1 MASTLDSPIPVR
13 GKLAQV
19 KNILDDANQKLQ
31 EEVSKYEIFATKSS
45 ANANST
51 TYQQR
56 LNGKQK
62 VPNELIK
69 TISDISTLKSV
80 LSCPIFNRIVN
91 VTDTLDKL
99 SYQLNLHPS
108 IGPSDINIDANG
120 ELILAPPLEPS
131 SLNNLINSR
140 LDTEGRESSLS
151 ASQLDDFN
159 NIQMNSQVAIGK
171 ANQLRRSSE
180 RVGLPETKESSCPS
194 DSFPPTGRATANQPI
209 HHSPTQNL
217 DNYDVT
223 TQDIR
228 AQQTTNHSF
237 GREKLVANGSS
248 KTLSNGNSKQ
258 EQTIN
263 LNENIGDRSKRLYQ
277 TSGHRKSD
285 ALGIHVADTVDA
297 KNVDLSTSVTHQ
309 NDCLVYN
316 NGYSNEMYK
325 TTHELVAQSESMAI
339 EHQSIKDSTNFYS
352 NSNIAPTNARC
363 PPHPP
368 NQSIRAQQNSD
379 HHYLRNSC
387 SPSTSVGSTVRL
399 ADECDSGASSY
410 QSHTA
415 KVASFNEHASE
426 SARLDD
432 IPKPE
437 KVDRMEQELINELSP
452 DMERIK
458 VTLEKDQN
466 GLGITIAGY
475 TCEKEEIS
483 GIFVKSITPNSPAD
497 LSGRIRTLDQIFA
510 VNGRELLGF
519 SNPEAVNVLRN
530 TGKTVTLELMRYLAE
545 SKYQKLQTA
554 LAHAIPTVNARGLKV
569 HNHDNVLS
577 LSGTTS
583 EASQTN
589 PHIIEDHSANKLK
602 SPVLISNNSL
612 ASNDQGAESIY
623 KNEQV
628 FLASSGKATTNS
640 LICNN
645 STFSNNQV
653 PVAAQ
658 RSGTN
663 KVIET
668 KQGARNTVEIKSPI
682 YQLPQSSDT
691 ADNPKGDV
699 VNSTRRDIT
708 ENFVKN
714 GSEEFNGLVPTKEP
728 EWEKNAEFVELYKD
742 NSQGLGF
749 TVKEYADPKD
759 PKHSIIM
766 ITSITPGGQAE
777 KDGRLASG
785 DLLIFVDDTD
795 LKGASLNETVK
806 ALKRTSGQVRLGVLK
821 LKSLTHS

>member
-1 MASTLDSPIPVR
+1 MASTISSPTFPLK
-13 GKLAQV
+13 GKLVQV
-19 KNILDDANQKLQ
+19 RNILDDANRKLQ
-31 EEVSKYEIFATKSS
+31 EEVSRYEVFATKTS
-45 ANANST
+45 ATVNSG

-56 LNGKQK
+56 INNNKQE
-62 VPNELIK
+62 VPSELVK

-108 IGPSDINIDANG
+108 IGPSDINIDTDG

-131 SLNNLINSR
+131 PLNNLINNGLETNDCDSVLSVNR
-140 LDTEGRESSLS
+140 LEDLNNTQIN
-151 ASQLDDFN
+151 SQLN
-159 NIQMNSQVAIGK
+159 NTNGVQ
-171 ANQLRRSSE
+171 RRKSSE
-180 RVGLPETKESSCPS
+180 HFAIDARGPSCYNEAFMS
-194 DSFPPTGRATANQPI
+194 GRSTNNQ
-209 HHSPTQNL
+209 HLRQSPLQNL
-217 DNYDVT
+217 DHHGIAQKDVHAK
-223 TQDIR
+223 QV
-228 AQQTTNHSF
+228 ANCYNQ
-237 GREKLVANGSS
+237 EKLVANGGINA
-248 KTLSNGNSKQ
+248 KTNGNSRIEYKIGHND
-258 EQTIN
+258 TS
-263 LNENIGDRSKRLYQ
+263 GDRSRRLYK
-277 TSGHRKSD
+277 TSCHSSLGASSD
-285 ALGIHVADTVDA
+285 QNIAVDMKNADQI
-297 KNVDLSTSVTHQ
+297 STAINQ
-309 NDCLVYN
+309 NDSPMYN

-325 TTHELVAQSESMAI
+325 AANELVAQPESIAI
-339 EHQSIKDSTNFYS
+339 ENQNIKETTNFYT
-352 NSNIAPTNARC
+352 NSNVSSANMRCQLQNQTNR
-363 PPHPP
+363 
-368 NQSIRAQQNSD
+368 IQQNSE

-415 KVASFNEHASE
+415 KITSFNEHAPEPRGPEDVS
-426 SARLDD
+426 SS
-432 IPKPE
+432 E
-437 KVDRMEQELINELSP
+437 KVDRMEQELISELSP

-497 LSGRIRTLDQIFA
+497 LSGKIRTLDQIFA

-554 LAHAIPTVNARGLKV
+554 LAHAVPTMSARGIKI
-569 HNHDNVLS
+569 HNHDNVLG
-577 LSGTTS
+577 LSGNAMDSSPAVAQTA
-583 EASQTN
+583 EDASAT
-589 PHIIEDHSANKLK
+589 KLK
-602 SPVLISNNSL
+602 PIATISKNIT
-612 ASNDQGAESIY
+612 AGSNQGVESIY
-623 KNEQV
+623 KNEQLFAACPSTV
-628 FLASSGKATTNS
+628 SKSPAVSHCTT
-640 LICNN
+640 
-645 STFSNNQV
+645 SNINQI

-658 RSGTN
+658 RAGTN

-668 KQGARNTVEIKSPI
+668 KQGARNTIEIKSPI
-682 YQLPQSSDT
+682 YRLPNYSET
-691 ADNPKGDV
+691 TNTPKRDV
-699 VNSTRRDIT
+699 VDTGKRDH

-714 GSEEFNGLVPTKEP
+714 ESDELAGVVPTKEP
-728 EWEKNAEFVELYKD
+728 EWERNAEFVELYKD
-742 NSQGLGF
+742 TSQGLGF

-759 PKHSIIM
+759 PNQSIIM

-777 KDGRLASG
+777 RDGRLCSG

-806 ALKRTSGQVRLGVLK
+806 ALKRTNGQVRLGVLK
-821 LKSLTHS
+821 LKSLNQS